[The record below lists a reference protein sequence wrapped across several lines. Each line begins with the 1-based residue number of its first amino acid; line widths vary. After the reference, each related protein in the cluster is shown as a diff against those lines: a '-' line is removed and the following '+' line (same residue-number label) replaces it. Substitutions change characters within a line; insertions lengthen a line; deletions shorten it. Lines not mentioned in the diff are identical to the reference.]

1 MSKASI
7 PGLDD
12 ASLGFTIASRET
24 AKNERLFY
32 IKTVT
37 LGGSAD
43 GLLRS
48 GDRLLEVVSPP
59 RAW

>member
-1 MSKASI
+1 MT
-7 PGLDD
+7 GLDD